1 MLHQIFRHGV
11 LRNERAVLATNESIS
26 LCAPILMKKQIIESD
41 SEVLTALGPLSDVT
55 ARTLNAAVL
64 SCTVEEEGDP
74 PKSKRVCLS
83 SLQHNSFPQEPP
95 PRVDRLQRLY
105 PHPRDK
111 DCYMDE
117 KLHKYY
123 VRGEPYSLSVSGW
136 WKMFFEEFDP
146 EHTSKNIVQR
156 HLSTPGFRSFA
167 ADLSTLD
174 RIPEGILAS
183 SVYNLAQHVRVLE
196 KRGDDEF
203 LKALGDVA
211 MIAAED
217 YARRCSQVP
226 FSVDHLMDLGRRC
239 VKMPGKPEG
248 PSCYYLMVLYTGA
261 CSPEEQAAMLA
272 QTWHVHGQLESLK
285 GTYLHKKIELF
296 INAMAGPMERKGVL
310 HMSVEELLRE
320 PPAAEEYSAVAV
332 MQEIAWAIEPE
343 LWNHPITK
351 KFLQAELIAESEEFC
366 KFRSW
371 LSTKLRWSPFR
382 VEWSLFNEDLKVAGQ
397 LDSLWFDLDGDGRLV
412 MADWKRARLLLTNDL
427 ATLERQAFG
436 KMGVSCCAHLYDT
449 AWSHYFVQQTLYVY
463 MLALK
468 YGLAVSKMILV
479 QCHPDVCGSNFNEA
493 PMIPDFALAESL
505 AAFLRDRL
513 EDTSTPARELE
524 SDPWKACR
532 DMEKNIR

>member
-1 MLHQIFRHGV
+1 
-11 LRNERAVLATNESIS
+11 
-26 LCAPILMKKQIIESD
+26 
-41 SEVLTALGPLSDVT
+41 
-55 ARTLNAAVL
+55 
-64 SCTVEEEGDP
+64 
-74 PKSKRVCLS
+74 
-83 SLQHNSFPQEPP
+83 
-95 PRVDRLQRLY
+95 
-105 PHPRDK
+105 
-111 DCYMDE
+111 
-117 KLHKYY
+117 
-123 VRGEPYSLSVSGW
+123 
-136 WKMFFEEFDP
+136 
-146 EHTSKNIVQR
+146 
-156 HLSTPGFRSFA
+156 
-167 ADLSTLD
+167 
-174 RIPEGILAS
+174 
-183 SVYNLAQHVRVLE
+183 
-196 KRGDDEF
+196 
-203 LKALGDVA
+203 
-211 MIAAED
+211 
-217 YARRCSQVP
+217 
-226 FSVDHLMDLGRRC
+226 
-239 VKMPGKPEG
+239 
-248 PSCYYLMVLYTGA
+248 
-261 CSPEEQAAMLA
+261 
-272 QTWHVHGQLESLK
+272 
-285 GTYLHKKIELF
+285 
-296 INAMAGPMERKGVL
+296 MERKGVL

-332 MQEIAWAIEPE
+332 MQEIAWAIKPE

-351 KFLQAELIAESEEFC
+351 EFLQAELIAESEEFC

-397 LDSLWFDLDGDGRLV
+397 LDSLWLDLDGDGRLV

-493 PMIPDFALAESL
+493 PLIPDFALAESL